1 MTLTQ
6 LNKAIQ
12 AERQRHGLTGK
23 LEDLINKRD
32 KLLKGK

>member
-12 AERQRHGLTGK
+12 DERLKGLTGK
-23 LEDLINKRD
+23 LEDLINKRN
-32 KLLKGK
+32 KLLKEKS

>member
-12 AERQRHGLTGK
+12 DERLKGLTGK
-23 LEDLINKRD
+23 LEDLVNKRD
-32 KLLKGK
+32 KLLKNK